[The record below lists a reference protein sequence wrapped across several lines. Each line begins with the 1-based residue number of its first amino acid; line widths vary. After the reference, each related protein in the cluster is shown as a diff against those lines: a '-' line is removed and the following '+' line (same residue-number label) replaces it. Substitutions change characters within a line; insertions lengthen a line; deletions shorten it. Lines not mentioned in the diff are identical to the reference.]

1 MYIKQKEKSKTI
13 SGGSQKRD
21 MERIWRKDG
30 KTVKVEEILL
40 RILVNQKVIGGQ
52 ETEEIHNYH
61 EWTGRSNPY
70 TETEKAPC
78 CDKITA
84 EMTKYIRGL
93 LGEYPK

>member
-61 EWTGRSNPY
+61 E
-70 TETEKAPC
+70 
-78 CDKITA
+78 
-84 EMTKYIRGL
+84 
-93 LGEYPK
+93 